1 MVKPWWAWFV
11 QRTALALIEQVTRI
25 GLLVHVLPF
34 SSATGL
40 EPTKESW
47 LSRASGPQGH
57 YLGKNIFAGRSSSE
71 VARAT
76 PEPPPSVPRLSEISA
91 ATASMLDC
99 AGCPSASGALGGHD
113 RAACACAFCERLDER
128 EVWQRQCHDPAHQ

>member
-40 EPTKESW
+40 KPTKESW
-47 LSRASGPQGH
+47 LSRASKG
-57 YLGKNIFAGRSSSE
+57 
-71 VARAT
+71 
-76 PEPPPSVPRLSEISA
+76 
-91 ATASMLDC
+91 
-99 AGCPSASGALGGHD
+99 
-113 RAACACAFCERLDER
+113 
-128 EVWQRQCHDPAHQ
+128 